1 MVEYLQE
8 LLAKLLSSRL
18 KVLQVLLVFLAC
30 ILVLRLFV
38 LQIIRGADYQE
49 NYNLR
54 IEKKE
59 TIDATRGNIYD
70 RNGELLA
77 YNKLAYAVTIEDS
90 GAYSSRAVKNEKMCK
105 ELSALISN
113 IEANGDSL
121 DLTFGITMNSAGEY
135 EFVYTGTAL
144 QRFRADVFGY
154 ANIKDMKYN
163 EIIGKNEADATA
175 DDIMNFLYNDKNYGI
190 PDSYSKEMR
199 YKIAVIRYNMSL
211 NRYQKY
217 IATTIASD
225 VNDSTVAYVMENQ
238 NELTGVEIEEKTMRC
253 YEDAEAFSGIIG
265 YTGKISTDEYNELL
279 DQGEDVSLND
289 VVGKTGIEAS
299 MNDYLSGTKGSQTVY
314 VDSVGN
320 LIETTDREDPV
331 AGGHVYLSLDK
342 KLQSDAYKIL
352 EQEIAGIVYSKIAN
366 IKEYKVAD
374 DEKDP
379 DIIIPIYDVYY
390 ALINNSLIDTS
401 HFSAADASPME
412 QAVLR
417 SYQAKEKQ
425 VFAQL
430 GSLLNA
436 SNPTPYNQLEEE
448 YQTYMT
454 FIVKLLKS
462 DGVLDADLIDN
473 TDEMQVKWT
482 NEELSVNEYLTYCIE
497 KNWIDITKFSEKSKY
512 VDTDEIYSALVEHV
526 LATLKEDPSFRR
538 QIYYY
543 AILQDQ
549 ITGSQ
554 LCVILYDQGVL
565 EMDEEAYASL
575 SGGGSAYNFLRDKI
589 KNLEITPAQ
598 LALDPCTGSSVV
610 IDTRT
615 GAVLACVSYP
625 GYDNNRLAA
634 SDSAYYAYLN
644 LNQSNPLYNYAT
656 QQRTAPGSTFKPISA
671 TAGLAENVIDTSTE
685 ILDEGVFT
693 KVSNEPKCWA
703 YPSNHGSINVSEA
716 IRDSCN
722 YFFYEVGWRLAGGND
737 YEDAKGI
744 EYIQTY
750 AKLFGLNAKTGIE
763 IEEATPK
770 IATEYPV
777 MAAIGQSDNNFTTIA
792 LARYATAVANSGTV
806 YNLTLLDH
814 VTDAEG
820 NTVATYSAEVKN
832 HVDVLNSAQWNAIH
846 SGMRMVVEN
855 MSYYK
860 DFEVDVAGKTGT
872 AQQARTRPNHA
883 LFIGYAPY
891 DNPQIAVASRI
902 AFGYTSNHAANVSRD
917 IIGSYFGVQSSLD
930 VINGQANAV
939 NTTNATTD

>member
-1 MVEYLQE
+1 
-8 LLAKLLSSRL
+8 
-18 KVLQVLLVFLAC
+18 
-30 ILVLRLFV
+30 
-38 LQIIRGADYQE
+38 
-49 NYNLR
+49 
-54 IEKKE
+54 
-59 TIDATRGNIYD
+59 
-70 RNGELLA
+70 
-77 YNKLAYAVTIEDS
+77 
-90 GAYSSRAVKNEKMCK
+90 
-105 ELSALISN
+105 
-113 IEANGDSL
+113 
-121 DLTFGITMNSAGEY
+121 
-135 EFVYTGTAL
+135 
-144 QRFRADVFGY
+144 
-154 ANIKDMKYN
+154 
-163 EIIGKNEADATA
+163 
-175 DDIMNFLYNDKNYGI
+175 
-190 PDSYSKEMR
+190 
-199 YKIAVIRYNMSL
+199 
-211 NRYQKY
+211 
-217 IATTIASD
+217 
-225 VNDSTVAYVMENQ
+225 
-238 NELTGVEIEEKTMRC
+238 
-253 YEDAEAFSGIIG
+253 
-265 YTGKISTDEYNELL
+265 
-279 DQGEDVSLND
+279 
-289 VVGKTGIEAS
+289 
-299 MNDYLSGTKGSQTVY
+299 
-314 VDSVGN
+314 
-320 LIETTDREDPV
+320 
-331 AGGHVYLSLDK
+331 
-342 KLQSDAYKIL
+342 
-352 EQEIAGIVYSKIAN
+352 
-366 IKEYKVAD
+366 
-374 DEKDP
+374 
-379 DIIIPIYDVYY
+379 IIPIYDVYY

-401 HFSAADASPME
+401 HFTAADASPME
-412 QAVLR
+412 KAVQS
-417 SYQAKEKQ
+417 SYESKENQ
-425 VFAQL
+425 VFSQL
-430 GSLLNA
+430 GSLLKA

-454 FIVKLLKS
+454 FIVKLLKA

-473 TDEMQVKWT
+473 TDETQIKWT
-482 NEELSVNEYLTYCIE
+482 NEELSVNDYLTYCIE

-512 VDTDEIYSALVEHV
+512 VDTDEIYSALVEHI
-526 LATLKEDPSFRR
+526 LSTLKEDASFRR

-543 AILQDQ
+543 AILQDH

-554 LCVILYDQGVL
+554 LCVILFDQGVL
-565 EMDEEAYASL
+565 EMDEDAYASL
-575 SGGGSAYNFLRDKI
+575 SSGGNAYNFMRDKI

-685 ILDEGVFT
+685 IVDEGVFT
-693 KVSNEPKCWA
+693 KVSNQPKCWA
-703 YPSNHGSINVSEA
+703 YPSNHGAINVSEA

-737 YEDAKGI
+737 YEDAKGM

-806 YNLTLLDH
+806 YDLTLLDH

-820 NTVATYSAEVKN
+820 TTVASYSAEVKTQ
-832 HVDVLNSAQWNAIH
+832 VDVLNAGQWNAIH

-872 AQQARTRPNHA
+872 AQQAITRPNHA

-891 DNPQIAVASRI
+891 DNPEIAVASRI

-939 NTTNATTD
+939 STTNATTD